1 VRADHQ
7 HQGHPALKPL
17 LSGIRVIEAASMVM
31 VPSVGAALADYG
43 AEVIKLEPIE
53 GDLNRR
59 GHRIPGMPV
68 HDGEYCFLPD
78 NRGKRS
84 LSIDLKAREA
94 REILRRLVR
103 SADVFLTNHRPKSLE
118 GLGLTWP
125 ALRGI
130 NPRLVYAHGT
140 GFGDAGDEI
149 DKPGFDSVCYWS
161 RSGMEAG
168 LFPLDGWLGPLGYG
182 TGDHPAGMA
191 LLSAVLMALFA
202 RERTGRGTRVSCSLL
217 ASGAWSNAV
226 LIQAKLL
233 GAQFLERRPRED
245 ARSFTSV
252 YYRTGDRRLF
262 KMAIV
267 DTERDWPKV
276 CKAIG
281 RPELANDPRYATLA
295 DRVKDGRMGE
305 LVRICDAIF
314 ATQPMEFWQ
323 RRLQECDVPHSVV
336 ATLDDVVADRQMAA
350 NDVFVEI
357 DDPALGRVRTVDTP
371 MKIEEYPKAKRS
383 GAPRLGEHTRAILA
397 EAGYR
402 GHEIDSLIESRVVAD
417 PHAPTAPVPGP
428 Q

>member
-1 VRADHQ
+1 MVQQEA
-7 HQGHPALKPL
+7 L
-17 LSGIRVIEAASMVM
+17 LSGIRVIEAASMIM

-43 AEVIKLEPIE
+43 AEVIKIEPIE

-59 GHRIPGMPV
+59 GHLIPGMPI
-68 HDGEYCFLPD
+68 HDYEYCFLPD

-84 LSIDLKAREA
+84 LSIDLKKPGA
-94 REILRRLVR
+94 REILRRLVAG
-103 SADVFLTNHRPKSLE
+103 ADVFLTNHRPKSLE

-125 ALRGI
+125 ELREI

-140 GFGDAGDEI
+140 GFGDAGEEI

-161 RSGMEAG
+161 RSGMEAS
-168 LFPLDGWLGPLGYG
+168 LFPLEGWLGPLGYG
-182 TGDHPAGMA
+182 TGDQPTGMS
-191 LLSAVLMALFA
+191 LLAAVMLALFA

-226 LIQAKLL
+226 MIQAKLL

-252 YYRTGDRRLF
+252 YYRAGDRRLF
-262 KMAIV
+262 KMAVV
-267 DTERDWPKV
+267 DTQRDWPKV

-281 RPELANDPRYATLA
+281 RPELAGDPRYATLA
-295 DRVKDGRMGE
+295 ERVKDGRMRE
-305 LVRICDAIF
+305 LIRLCDQIF
-314 ATQPMEFWQ
+314 ATQPMDYWK
-323 RRLQECDVPHSVV
+323 RRLEEADVPYSVV

-350 NDVFVEI
+350 NDVFVEV

-371 MKIEEYPKAKRS
+371 LKIEDYPKGRRP
-383 GAPRLGEHTRAILA
+383 GAPRLGEHTRAILE
-397 EAGYR
+397 EAGFG
-402 GHEIDSLIESRVVAD
+402 GHEIDSLIEGRVVAD
-417 PHAPTAPVPGP
+417 YHAPTAPIPGP